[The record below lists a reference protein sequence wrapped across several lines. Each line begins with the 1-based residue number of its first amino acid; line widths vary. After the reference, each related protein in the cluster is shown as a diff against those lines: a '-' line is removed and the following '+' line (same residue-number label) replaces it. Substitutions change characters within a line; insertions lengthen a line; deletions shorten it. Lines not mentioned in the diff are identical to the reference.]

1 MGTIKTHTRILGK
14 ALGLTIGGVD
24 YWADTAGWELSAQ
37 KNDSDALTF
46 ADHAAGGKTFK
57 RMLKV
62 KAIQSTDPTSLHQQ
76 IEANLGKPLTVILA
90 PHGNKTAS
98 TNQPHYTGTIT
109 PDIPPTL
116 SSEAGDEKGSTWE
129 LEFEL
134 TAFAMKTTGSTLGT
148 HNMADALAG

>member
-1 MGTIKTHTRILGK
+1 MGTIKTHNRIYGK
-14 ALGLTIGGVD
+14 ALGLTIAGTD
-24 YWADTAGWELSAQ
+24 YWADTAGWELSAA

-62 KAIQSTDPTSLHQQ
+62 KAIQSTDPTSLHQL
-76 IEANLGKPLTVILA
+76 IEKSLGKPLTVTLA

-98 TNQPHYTGTIT
+98 ENQPHYTGTIT
-109 PDIPPTL
+109 PDIPPTM

-134 TAFAMKTTGSTLGT
+134 TNYAAKTTGSTLGT
-148 HNMADALAG
+148 HNMTDALAG